1 MAINVIHVLSELM
14 HKVYG
19 EKVIILLDEYDTPL
33 LEAWSFDIWKEC
45 SSFMRLFFNSTLK
58 TNSYLYKALLT
69 GITRISKDSFF
80 SDMNNLRVCSMT
92 SSEYDYTFGF
102 TEKEV
107 WIERV
112 N

>member
-1 MAINVIHVLSELM
+1 MAINGIHVLSELI

-19 EKVIILLDEYDTPL
+19 EKIIILLDEYDTPL
-33 LEAWSFDIWKEC
+33 LEAWSSGIWEEC

-58 TNSYLYKALLT
+58 TNPYLYKALLT
-69 GITRISKDSFF
+69 GITRISKESFF
-80 SDMNNLRVCSMT
+80 SDMNNLRVCSLT
-92 SSEYDYTFGF
+92 SSEYNYAFGF

-107 WIERV
+107 WIERG